1 MDPRTGPLADV
12 EPADTHAGVWKCL
25 QPESG
30 PGIRGKDVLLT
41 LLWENI
47 WDGEFSRLHLFL
59 ETKFYNAEKGA
70 MY

>member
-1 MDPRTGPLADV
+1 MWSFLTLN
-12 EPADTHAGVWKCL
+12 AGVWKCL

-30 PGIRGKDVLLT
+30 PGIRGKDTLLT
-41 LLWENI
+41 LLSESI
-47 WDGEFSRLHLFL
+47 CDGEFSRLHLLL